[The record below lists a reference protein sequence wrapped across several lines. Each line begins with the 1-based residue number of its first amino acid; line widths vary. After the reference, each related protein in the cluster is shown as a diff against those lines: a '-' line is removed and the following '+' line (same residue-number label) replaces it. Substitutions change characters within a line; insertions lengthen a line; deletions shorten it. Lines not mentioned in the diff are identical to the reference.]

1 MNQKANV
8 SKELN
13 ARHKK
18 VPSLIHVKS
27 LKFQEYMFL
36 ALVSLDCIRSWDS
49 TYRLFYEPE
58 YAMIDE
64 DLRSVELN
72 YVYACQLWNPQK
84 SWGAHIK
91 GKDTNVGASGVAE
104 ENVVVERGRD
114 PFPPAGGKKGGRGQS
129 KSFASLDGRMGHL
142 EIAMGDVGVEEIRQ
156 DAAMCKR
163 AIAGGAVVTPSPRVD
178 TPKPKEFGGKRDAKE
193 LDNYIWHM
201 ERYFEGASITDEKTK
216 GLYTIGTWEVFK
228 KEIKKQFY
236 PENVAYEARKKMK
249 ELRHKGSVRSAT
261 LDTWLPEQVAFIQ
274 SMGNE
279 KANSY
284 WEAELPPYYDRVG
297 IENFIRAKYEDKRWV
312 AKDGKAK
319 SPSRVQEE
327 KPSVQWQ
334 RPGDRSGHGYTSD
347 ERKNFQAP
355 VAKDSIPATRISI
368 PVPPRGPESVIPAQ
382 NTQQKSEPAMPP
394 AEPVKQVAEVISPPK
409 VDFATDLFN
418 MLSMNGPTENG
429 SGETSADDNAWAAA
443 EKDSTAEK
451 TGPSKF
457 SENKAQPTSG
467 IEDLFNDSPL
477 MSDTNM
483 LEKPQKDVKNDI
495 MSLFDKSN
503 MVSPF
508 AMHQQQLALL
518 AQQQSF
524 LMAAAAKSAG
534 GMLKFPS
541 NAQQPGSNGAT
552 IPSQNW
558 PNAGYQFPAMVPAAG
573 KIELEKYMPVKHR
586 KFSVLFNED
595 CLMPHILLYLL
606 LKQMGNMTNLSGN
619 SAMSSIYS
627 MGQNA
632 SVNGATPSGV
642 TRPQSASQASSAS
655 PVQAGKEY
663 DFSSL
668 TQGMFSKP

>member
-18 VPSLIHVKS
+18 ILEGL
-27 LKFQEYMFL
+27 LKLPENREC
-36 ALVSLDCIRSWDS
+36 ADCK
-49 TYRLFYEPE
+49 
-58 YAMIDE
+58 AK
-64 DLRSVELN
+64 
-72 YVYACQLWNPQK
+72 NPQK

-91 GKDTNVGASGVAE
+91 GEDL
-104 ENVVVERGRD
+104 
-114 PFPPAGGKKGGRGQS
+114 FS
-129 KSFASLDGRMGHL
+129 KSVL
-142 EIAMGDVGVEEIRQ
+142 
-156 DAAMCKR
+156 
-163 AIAGGAVVTPSPRVD
+163 
-178 TPKPKEFGGKRDAKE
+178 
-193 LDNYIWHM
+193 
-201 ERYFEGASITDEKTK
+201 
-216 GLYTIGTWEVFK
+216 
-228 KEIKKQFY
+228 
-236 PENVAYEARKKMK
+236 
-249 ELRHKGSVRSAT
+249 VRSAT

-334 RPGDRSGHGYTSD
+334 TPGDRSGHGYTSD

-355 VAKDSIPATRISI
+355 ATKDSIPATRISF

-382 NTQQKSEPAMPP
+382 KTQQKSEPAMPP
-394 AEPVKQVAEVISPPK
+394 AEPVKQVAEVVSPPK

-418 MLSMNGPTENG
+418 MLSMDGPTENG
-429 SGETSADDNAWAAA
+429 SGETSADDIAWAGFQSA

-457 SENKAQPTSG
+457 TENKAQPPTSG

-483 LEKPQKDVKNDI
+483 LERPQKDVKNDI
-495 MSLFDKSN
+495 MSLFEKSN

-508 AMHQQQLALL
+508 AMHQQQIALL

-534 GMLKFPS
+534 GMPKFPS

-573 KIELEKYMPVKHR
+573 KSELEKYMQ
-586 KFSVLFNED
+586 
-595 CLMPHILLYLL
+595 
-606 LKQMGNMTNLSGN
+606 QMGNMANLSGN

-627 MGQNA
+627 MGQNS

-655 PVQAGKEY
+655 PAQAGKEY